1 MRRFLNLMGFFPWVV
16 LAIVLAWVPLNGATQ
31 SPLFDRGY
39 NVIPIPQK
47 VELQG
52 GDLEFGSG
60 WRLETGQGVKPDDV
74 AVTSLKKG
82 LETRDGITLETRG
95 RGKAIELAIQP
106 GSVEIGQA
114 ADKDKQALEEQAYKL
129 EIGSSGIRITAN
141 APAGLFYGVET
152 LVQLV
157 KQSQGKLWLPEASIT
172 DWPDLEQ
179 RNIYWDD
186 NHHLER
192 MEVLKKAL
200 RQ

>member
-1 MRRFLNLMGFFPWVV
+1 MRGSLNHQRLFPYLVFV
-16 LAIVLAWVPLNGATQ
+16 MILGWVPLNGATQ

-74 AVTSLKKG
+74 AVTSLKEG

-114 ADKDKQALEEQAYKL
+114 ADKD
-129 EIGSSGIRITAN
+129 
-141 APAGLFYGVET
+141 
-152 LVQLV
+152 
-157 KQSQGKLWLPEASIT
+157 
-172 DWPDLEQ
+172 
-179 RNIYWDD
+179 
-186 NHHLER
+186 
-192 MEVLKKAL
+192 
-200 RQ
+200 